1 MRVQVYNVLN
11 HVNRFRPRNDLGDS
25 QFGIDTSEQNRRQLE
40 FSLKILF

>member
-1 MRVQVYNVLN
+1 VLN